1 MTTISLSRP
10 PQGHRVLRTWTLD
23 SVEELTHLRADLT
36 RALDAG
42 GTVAVE
48 VSQQV
53 VDGMVLVSSELAT
66 NALKHAHPPTTVT
79 LAVDSET
86 FLLDVADDAPDA
98 VPALAQNRGPGE
110 SGFGLVLAARL
121 ATTVGWYTAGG
132 TKHIW
137 ATFPAHA
144 KQLRA
149 S

>member
-1 MTTISLSRP
+1 MPAVSIARP
-10 PQGHRVLRTWTLD
+10 TQGHRVLRIWTLD

-42 GTVAVE
+42 GAGAVE

-53 VDGMVLVSSELAT
+53 VDGMVLIASELAT

-98 VPALAQNRGPGE
+98 VPALALNRGPGE
-110 SGFGLVLAARL
+110 GGFGLVLAARL
-121 ATTVGWYTAGG
+121 ATTIGWYTAGG

-137 ATFPAHA
+137 ATFPSHA
-144 KQLRA
+144 RTLQA